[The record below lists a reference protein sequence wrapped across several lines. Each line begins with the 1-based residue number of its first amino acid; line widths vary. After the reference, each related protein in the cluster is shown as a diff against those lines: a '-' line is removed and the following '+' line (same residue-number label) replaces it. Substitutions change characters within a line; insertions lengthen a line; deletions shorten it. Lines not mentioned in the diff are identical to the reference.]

1 MTEPTPTHAYMTRQK
16 KRGSGNLGTFK
27 QILQLVCFK
36 LECSYVSLS
45 LFSFSLSSYFFFHEK
60 RSLLHPLLSPH
71 LLSCLVAPR
80 HAGLKMCGN
89 GKAK

>member
-16 KRGSGNLGTFK
+16 KRGNLWNFQTNSTVGVLK
-27 QILQLVCFK
+27 IGAHLCL
-36 LECSYVSLS
+36 SLS
-45 LFSFSLSSYFFFHEK
+45 LSLSLPTFFFHEK